1 MTRGE
6 IFKKLPAVYTAWFD
20 VKLAPILRGSSGQKR
35 TWRESKTLVE
45 LIDTMLGGDLLQAL
59 MIALGRLNAVT
70 DVATN
75 EGTPWSVAAHHEI
88 VSSDAVS
95 PITPRAR
102 ANQAAEQRQMLRT
115 QGYIRGTG
123 MPGAA

>member
-1 MTRGE
+1 
-6 IFKKLPAVYTAWFD
+6 
-20 VKLAPILRGSSGQKR
+20 
-35 TWRESKTLVE
+35 
-45 LIDTMLGGDLLQAL
+45 MLGGHLLQAL

-75 EGTPWSVAAHHEI
+75 EGTPWSVAAHHKI

-95 PITPRAR
+95 LITPKAR
-102 ANQAAEQRQMLRT
+102 ANQAAEQRQVLRT

-123 MPGAA
+123 MPAAA